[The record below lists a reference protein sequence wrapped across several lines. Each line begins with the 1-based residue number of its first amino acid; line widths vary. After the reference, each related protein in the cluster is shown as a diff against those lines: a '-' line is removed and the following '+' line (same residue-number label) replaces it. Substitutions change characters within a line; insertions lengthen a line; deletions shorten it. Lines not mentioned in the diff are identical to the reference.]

1 MINNISIYKRD
12 DVDITNNLIGSL
24 SLTNGQCPPPGRW
37 IMKQW
42 LLGIN
47 SHFAKVTKNNIL
59 QMQDITIPNDTKKA
73 EKLEMKVFRDKQ
85 CFNTQFAHMSSVF
98 SPDCQASL
106 MLLSLNNLQLSFH
119 SSISKSHPSQLNFN

>member
-1 MINNISIYKRD
+1 MNNISIYKHD

-24 SLTNGQCPPPGRW
+24 SLTNGQCPPPGSW

-42 LLGIN
+42 LPGIN
-47 SHFAKVTKNNIL
+47 SHFVEVTTNNIL

-85 CFNTQFAHMSSVF
+85 CFNTQFCSHVQ
-98 SPDCQASL
+98 C
-106 MLLSLNNLQLSFH
+106 LLS
-119 SSISKSHPSQLNFN
+119 